1 MAHELH
7 ALELRVHAAG
17 EGPVAL
23 RRGRWGGCHIWEEL
37 GLCSTIGGVSVV
49 SVAVVRQRV
58 CSFQVISLTL
68 IQLRPSDEG
77 SAPLAEDLRTVVHYT
92 V

>member
-7 ALELRVHAAG
+7 TLELRVHAAG

-37 GLCSTIGGVSVV
+37 GCVRRLVV
-49 SVAVVRQRV
+49 SLWFLWPWVRQRV

-77 SAPLAEDLRTVVHYT
+77 SAPLAEDLRTVVQ
-92 V
+92 